1 MEIRISN
8 SVAGSGLREK
18 KKKKKM
24 SVSFLIGK
32 KPEISGLLFKSR
44 QFSVLNYNFTL
55 SAQIFITGQ

>member
-8 SVAGSGLREK
+8 SVAGWGLTE

-32 KPEISGLLFKSR
+32 KPEISGLLFKTR
-44 QFSVLNYNFTL
+44 WFSVLNYKFPL
-55 SAQIFITGQ
+55 SPQIFITGQ